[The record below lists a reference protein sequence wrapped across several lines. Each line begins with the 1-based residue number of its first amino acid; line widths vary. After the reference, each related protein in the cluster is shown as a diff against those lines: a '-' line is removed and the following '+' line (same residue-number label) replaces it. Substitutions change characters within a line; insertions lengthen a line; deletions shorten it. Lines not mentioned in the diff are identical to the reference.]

1 MTTEHEEWDVLV
13 AHHGSLSTTREAV
26 FRNVP
31 PSERGAPFVI
41 DYYIWL
47 LRSPTRTVLVD
58 TGFSAEEAQRRGRTV
73 VRPPEDIYAAAGL
86 TATWE
91 GDIVLTH
98 GHYDHTG
105 HLGLFP
111 NARIH
116 LARAELQHWD
126 DPAAPDLDLISPADH
141 EILRRARAEGR
152 VTEYEADTVLTE
164 GIHLILAPGHTP
176 GQLMVQTQTPSGVVL
191 LTSDAAHFDEE
202 YENNRPF
209 HAMTDIKAAGIAY
222 AHIRALK
229 SQGAEIVTGHQA
241 GLARHYPPAH
251 PELGAHIVLVHPQ
264 HSRKDS

>member
-1 MTTEHEEWDVLV
+1 MTTEHQEWDVLV
-13 AHHGSLSTTREAV
+13 ARHGSLSTTREAV

-47 LRSPTRTVLVD
+47 LRSSTQTVLVD
-58 TGFSAEEAQRRGRTV
+58 TGFSLEEAQRRGRTV
-73 VRPPEDIYAAAGL
+73 VRSPAEIYAAAGL
-86 TATWE
+86 TSDWG

-111 NARIH
+111 NACIH
-116 LARAELQHWD
+116 VARAELEHWD
-126 DPAAPDLDLISPADH
+126 NPAAPDIELISTADH
-141 EILRRARAEGR
+141 EILRRARAENR
-152 VTEYEADTVLTE
+152 VAEYEEDAVLAE
-164 GIHLILAPGHTP
+164 GINLILAPGHTP
-176 GQLMVQTQTPSGVVL
+176 GQLMVQVQTPSGVVL

-209 HAMTDIKAAGIAY
+209 HAMTDLQAAGIAY
-222 AHIRALK
+222 ERIRALK

-241 GLARHYPPAH
+241 GLINHYPPAQ
-251 PELGAHIVLVHPQ
+251 PDLGGQIILVHPQ
-264 HSRKDS
+264 HSRKES